1 MRYIISATLA
11 LGAIACSTPAADP
24 PAAVRDAA
32 QAVGNVL
39 DSWKK
44 KLDDPS
50 AKPDSVSLSAERD
63 AISITSGPA
72 GIYYKSDM
80 KAEKDY
86 TASATFSEL
95 KATPQ
100 PVEYGLFVAGTNL
113 DKDTAHYTALLVRA
127 DGKYRIVSVD
137 GGTQKTIVDWTTAG
151 PMMEPKGAKTSNTL
165 TIRALQDGLHF
176 LINDKELHQM
186 PRLEAGEDGVAG
198 VRVGPGLSVQVS
210 KLDVKK
216 FP

>member
-1 MRYIISATLA
+1 MSFRDRASRGTGSSGSSTSLAGWTDGCRGNPARRIERGGPLRYIISATLA

-113 DKDTAHYTALLVRA
+113 
-127 DGKYRIVSVD
+127 
-137 GGTQKTIVDWTTAG
+137 
-151 PMMEPKGAKTSNTL
+151 
-165 TIRALQDGLHF
+165 
-176 LINDKELHQM
+176 
-186 PRLEAGEDGVAG
+186 
-198 VRVGPGLSVQVS
+198 
-210 KLDVKK
+210 
-216 FP
+216 

>member
-1 MRYIISATLA
+1 
-11 LGAIACSTPAADP
+11 
-24 PAAVRDAA
+24 
-32 QAVGNVL
+32 
-39 DSWKK
+39 
-44 KLDDPS
+44 
-50 AKPDSVSLSAERD
+50 
-63 AISITSGPA
+63 
-72 GIYYKSDM
+72 
-80 KAEKDY
+80 
-86 TASATFSEL
+86 
-95 KATPQ
+95 
-100 PVEYGLFVAGTNL
+100 
-113 DKDTAHYTALLVRA
+113 VRA

-137 GGTQKTIVDWTTAG
+137 GARQKAIVDWTTAA

>member
-1 MRYIISATLA
+1 MRYIIAATLA
-11 LGAIACSTPAADP
+11 LGAIACSTPAADS

-86 TASATFSEL
+86 TVSATFSQL

-137 GGTQKTIVDWTTAG
+137 GATQKAIVDWTTAA

-186 PRLEAGEDGVAG
+186 PRLEAGQDGVAG
-198 VRVGPGLSVQVS
+198 VRVGDGLSIQIS
-210 KLDVKK
+210 KFDVKK